1 MGLFHGTPRVFSSEG
16 KLNMEA
22 SRLGSYVGG
31 RRGLACFCLIWHASW
46 LIDWGRAYGTAVFD
60 WYVKAVVSVHPFAP
74 KLDLKGI
81 SFVEYATVYFYVLA
95 GLAPLFGIFC
105 LVASFLHFRASSYG
119 QNIRVSGLMMVAN
132 LVVFSAM
139 IGGLAY
145 LAYLD
150 ADGIHVPAV
159 AAKSRYYFTGF
170 GLMLF
175 WGLGIALFAVLH
187 ISLCL
192 AFRLGRRCV
201 NPPELP

>member
-1 MGLFHGTPRVFSSEG
+1 MCVTIPRFSNCGERPRNLLLHRYRHRHLSLCADMVRQGAVMGLFHGTPRVFSSEG

-150 ADGIHVPAV
+150 AD
-159 AAKSRYYFTGF
+159 
-170 GLMLF
+170 
-175 WGLGIALFAVLH
+175 
-187 ISLCL
+187 
-192 AFRLGRRCV
+192 
-201 NPPELP
+201 